1 MSVELLFEIGTEEIP
16 AGYLEDASNQLKSLA
31 EAALKENRIDI
42 DGGDILVYYTP
53 RRIALVCAGLAER
66 QEDYTQEVMGPP
78 RKSAYDQDGK
88 PTRAATGFAAKN
100 GVAVEDITFIET
112 PKGEYL
118 FVKRM
123 IPGRPSL
130 EVLTEILPKLI
141 SQISWPKSMRW
152 GDIGFSFA
160 RPVHWVLALLGG
172 KVIPFEIAGVKS
184 GNTTKGHRFMS
195 PKTFEVKDFQ
205 DYLEKMKNNYVVI
218 DQADRR
224 KAVAKGVNEMVKK
237 VAGVPINDPDLVV
250 TVANLVEYPSSV
262 CGSFDRSFLELP
274 APVLITAMRKH
285 QKYFAIE
292 DDRGRLMPHFVA
304 INNTI
309 ARDESIVTKGHERVL
324 RARLSDAAFFFR
336 EDRKKPLADRLNT
349 LKDVIYQAKLGTSYA
364 KVERFSTL
372 ARSLAEEV
380 APEKKAYA
388 VLAARLCKCDL
399 VTSIVSEFPELQ
411 GVMGRE
417 YATLDGQPEE
427 VCAAIY
433 EHYLPA
439 KAGDDLPKTITG
451 AIVGMADR
459 MDTISGCFAI
469 GLEPTGAADPFALRR
484 HALAIIRIIEDRGW
498 NISLKEFIAKSL
510 DLLNKEIQFD
520 RDKVH
525 NSILSFFR
533 ERYKNRMLTAGYD
546 TDLIEAIVSAG
557 FDRVS
562 ELPSRMDQL
571 KRFIRESGDFSALA
585 LTFKR
590 VSNILK
596 NQELLLSVDE
606 TIFKDPTE
614 SGLWTA
620 YKGIK
625 DNIKGLMAD
634 KRYFDA
640 LNMIAGLKKPVD
652 DFFDGVEVL
661 TKESEKLKDNRVAVL
676 HNIAGLFL
684 GLADFSRFSI

>member
-16 AGYLEDASNQLKSLA
+16 AGYLEDASQELKRLTES
-31 EAALKENRIDI
+31 ALKENRINSS
-42 DGGDILVYYTP
+42 GEVLTYYTP
-53 RRIALVCAGLAER
+53 RRLALICPGIAEK

-78 RKSAYDQDGK
+78 RKSAYDQSGN
-88 PTRAATGFAAKN
+88 PTKAATGFAAKN
-100 GVAVEDITFIET
+100 GVSVEEITFIDT

-123 IPGRPSL
+123 IPGRSAL
-130 EVLTEILPKLI
+130 EVLGEVLPKII

-152 GDIGFSFA
+152 ADIGFSFP
-160 RPVHWVLALLGG
+160 RPIHWVLALLGG

-184 GNTTKGHRFMS
+184 GNTTRGHRFMS
-195 PKTFEVKDFQ
+195 PRTLEIADFQ
-205 DYLEKMKNNYVVI
+205 DYMKKMKENYIVI

-224 KAVAKGVNEMVKK
+224 KAVEKGVNEMVKE
-237 VAGVPINDPDLVV
+237 VSGVPINDPDLVV
-250 TVANLVEYPSSV
+250 TVANLVEYPSAV
-262 CGSFDRSFLELP
+262 CGSFDGSFLELP
-274 APVLITAMRKH
+274 APVLITSMRKH

-292 DDRGRLMPHFVA
+292 DEKGRLMPHFVA

-309 ARDESIVTKGHERVL
+309 ARDESIVRKGHERVL

-349 LKDVIYQAKLGTSYA
+349 LKDVIYQAKLGTSFA
-364 KVERFSTL
+364 KVERFTVL
-372 ARSLAEEV
+372 AQLIAKEV
-380 APEKKAYA
+380 APEKEEHAT
-388 VLAARLCKCDL
+388 LAARLCKCDL

-411 GVMGRE
+411 GIMGRE
-417 YATLDGQPEE
+417 YAILDGHPEE
-427 VCAAIY
+427 VCTAIY

-459 MDTISGCFAI
+459 MDTIAGCFAI

-498 NISLKEFIAKSL
+498 NISVKELISRSL
-510 DLLNKEIQFD
+510 DLFSGEIGFD
-520 RDKVH
+520 VEKVQG
-525 NSILSFFR
+525 SILNFFR

-557 FDRVS
+557 FDRIS
-562 ELPSRMDQL
+562 ELALRMDQL
-571 KRFIRESGDFSALA
+571 RSFIKESGDFNSLA

-596 NQELLLSVDE
+596 NQEMIVNVDE
-606 TIFKDPTE
+606 TIFKYPTE
-614 SGLWTA
+614 SALWTA
-620 YKGIK
+620 YKGVK
-625 DNIKGLMAD
+625 DHVKALLSD
-634 KRYFDA
+634 KRYFEA
-640 LNMIAGLKKPVD
+640 LNIIAGLKKPVD

-661 TKESEKLKDNRVAVL
+661 TKESDRLRENRVAIL
-676 HNIAGLFL
+676 QNIAGLFL

>member
-1 MSVELLFEIGTEEIP
+1 MSVELLLEIGTEEIP

-42 DGGDILVYYTP
+42 DGGDILAYYTP
-53 RRIALVCAGLAER
+53 RRIALVCAGLAAR

-78 RKSAYDQDGK
+78 RKSAYDQDGR

-123 IPGRPSL
+123 IPGKPSL

-205 DYLEKMKNNYVVI
+205 DYLKKMKKNYVVI

-224 KAVAKGVNEMVKK
+224 KAVEKGVNEMVIK
-237 VAGVPINDPDLVV
+237 VAGVPINDPDLIV

-364 KVERFSTL
+364 KVERFSAL

-571 KRFIRESGDFSALA
+571 KRFIKESGDFSALA

-625 DNIKGLMAD
+625 DNIQGLIAD
-634 KRYFDA
+634 RKYFDA

-676 HNIAGLFL
+676 HNIAGLFR